1 MVGDSHQRLGR
12 SREALETAVVGD
24 NSNQLFNAVTGW
36 TADTGQIQIKGDN
49 YGGQYADEGTQFAD
63 LD

>member
-1 MVGDSHQRLGR
+1 MD
-12 SREALETAVVGD
+12 ADETAVVGD